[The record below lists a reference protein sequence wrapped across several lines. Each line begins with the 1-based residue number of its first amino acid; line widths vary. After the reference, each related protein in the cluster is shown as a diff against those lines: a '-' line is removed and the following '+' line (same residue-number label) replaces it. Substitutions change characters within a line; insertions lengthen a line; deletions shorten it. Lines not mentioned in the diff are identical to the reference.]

1 MKKVM
6 LSAIQKPK
14 MFYKK
19 AKMAAMKKIK
29 MAKMKKA
36 EMSMKK
42 PKFNAKLK
50 SAAAQGKLDK
60 NPKFKAA
67 VMKAKMSM
75 KKPKSTKKG
84 VKGATAELA
93 RSKARD
99 RARKLAKG
107 DPKRYTKIFKSLTEG
122 ITKSPGGKGLV
133 KQKSSV
139 VKSKVKNNM
148 KLKSKGGKKIT
159 KKFAGT
165 KAESF
170 VDEKGK
176 VLKKAKLSMKKPKQ
190 TEEKEKRGKKKYSKG
205 DYMLRG

>member
-6 LSAIQKPK
+6 LSAIDKPK

-19 AKMAAMKKIK
+19 AKMAAMKKVK

-60 NPKFKAA
+60 NPNFKAA

-107 DPKRYTKIFKSLTEG
+107 DNKRYVKIFKQLTEG
-122 ITKSPGGKGLV
+122 INKTERGKG
-133 KQKSSV
+133 
-139 VKSKVKNNM
+139 
-148 KLKSKGGKKIT
+148 
-159 KKFAGT
+159 
-165 KAESF
+165 
-170 VDEKGK
+170 
-176 VLKKAKLSMKKPKQ
+176 
-190 TEEKEKRGKKKYSKG
+190 
-205 DYMLRG
+205 